1 MAQAQ
6 SVGDQCAALKTCRQ
20 PVKLGSRGEQCM
32 TWLLVQKKR
41 GGSLAQQAAVPL
53 ASTGIEPD
61 LQNKNHITEAG
72 SYPRPHGFRKQFA
85 LRKASVVT
93 SLPGVSGGVTA
104 MGTDNAELIFPLN
117 ITDGLIWPFIVKRA
131 CLNVAE

>member
-1 MAQAQ
+1 M
-6 SVGDQCAALKTCRQ
+6 
-20 PVKLGSRGEQCM
+20 M
-32 TWLLVQKKR
+32 WLLVQKKG

-61 LQNKNHITEAG
+61 LQKEITSQRRE
-72 SYPRPHGFRKQFA
+72 SYPRPHGFRKKFA

-131 CLNVAE
+131 CLNVAELHTKI